1 MRHQKAHRKLG
12 RTSEHRM
19 SLLRNLAVSLINSRD
34 ERIVTTLPKAKELR
48 PFVERAITLS
58 RKANNLEGD
67 NTGPR
72 ALHLRRQAAG
82 FFHAGN
88 MQASALTG
96 KRGQMRLPRTAGVA
110 ALKRLF
116 DELGERYKDRPGGYT
131 RIFKLGRRAGDN
143 AELAIIEL
151 VDNKAELE
159 AVEAA
164 KKRKSAGSKK
174 KKSTE
179 AKRTEGAKAG
189 DRSGAAQK
197 EAAEPAAKPSEPT
210 ETVQASEE
218 TSSEAPVEATPELDA
233 EATAEAGAVEAG
245 EPESGEVKES

>member
-19 SLLRNLAVSLINSRD
+19 SMLRNLAVSLINSRE

-48 PFVERAITLS
+48 PFVEKAITLS
-58 RKANNLEGD
+58 RKASNLEGD
-67 NTGPR
+67 NSGPR

-96 KRGQMRLPRTAGVA
+96 KRGQLRLPRTAGVA

-151 VDNKAELE
+151 VDNQAERE

-164 KKRKSAGSKK
+164 KKRKSATAKK
-174 KKSTE
+174 KKGD
-179 AKRTEGAKAG
+179 AKTSKAG
-189 DRSGAAQK
+189 DRSSAAQK
-197 EAAEPAAKPSEPT
+197 ETPAKPAEKT
-210 ETVQASEE
+210 ETVKAS
-218 TSSEAPVEATPELDA
+218 
-233 EATAEAGAVEAG
+233 
-245 EPESGEVKES
+245 

>member
-19 SLLRNLAVSLINSRD
+19 SMLRNLAVSLINSRD

-58 RKANNLEGD
+58 RKAVNLEGD
-67 NTGPR
+67 DSAPR

-88 MQASALTG
+88 MQAAAISG
-96 KRGQMRLPRTAGVA
+96 KRGQARPERTAGMA

-131 RIFKLGRRAGDN
+131 RILKLGHRPGDN

-151 VDNKAELE
+151 VDNQAERD

-164 KKRKSAGSKK
+164 KKRKTAGSKRK
-174 KKSTE
+174 KGGDAKPVARSAATRDTE
-179 AKRTEGAKAG
+179 
-189 DRSGAAQK
+189 
-197 EAAEPAAKPSEPT
+197 EPAASD
-210 ETVQASEE
+210 ETKTDASE
-218 TSSEAPVEATPELDA
+218 SDATE
-233 EATAEAGAVEAG
+233 E
-245 EPESGEVKES
+245 K

>member
-19 SLLRNLAVSLINSRD
+19 SLLRNLAVSLINSRE

-58 RKANNLEGD
+58 RKASNLEGD
-67 NTGPR
+67 DTSAR

-88 MQASALTG
+88 MQAGALSG
-96 KRGQMRLPRTAGVA
+96 KRGQVRLPRTAGVA
-110 ALKRLF
+110 ALRRLF

-151 VDNKAELE
+151 VDNQGERDAL
-159 AVEAA
+159 EAA
-164 KKRKSAGSKK
+164 KKRKSTGPKK
-174 KKSTE
+174 KKP
-179 AKRTEGAKAG
+179 ADLKAPG
-189 DRSGAAQK
+189 PVGRIKAAQK
-197 EAAEPAAKPSEPT
+197 EANESAVTNPDKADTAKANRDAA
-210 ETVQASEE
+210 
-218 TSSEAPVEATPELDA
+218 A
-233 EATAEAGAVEAG
+233 EAEVETAEENAVETG
-245 EPESGEVKES
+245 EPESGVTEES